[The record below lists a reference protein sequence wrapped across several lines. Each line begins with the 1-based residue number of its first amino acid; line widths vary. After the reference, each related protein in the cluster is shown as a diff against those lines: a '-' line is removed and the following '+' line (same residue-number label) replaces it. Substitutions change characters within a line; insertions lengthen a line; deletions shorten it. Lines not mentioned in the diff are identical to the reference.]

1 LDCLSTRRRAARVRK
16 VTKARKSPQA
26 GSREAQ
32 QGKRP
37 ALRAT
42 SFKLPIMPTIAIQIY
57 KALAEQIINGEFA
70 PGDKLEEKVLA
81 GRFNASRTPVREA
94 LRELAAKGLVDLVPR
109 RGGVVA
115 SIGLEELADLLE
127 AEAELEA
134 LCARMAAQRMSML
147 EKKQLEQLH
156 QDASAL
162 AEAGDESGYL
172 EANTRFHDLICA
184 GTRNTTLAQTVRRLR
199 ERLAPFRQTQSG
211 VERRFE
217 VSHHEHEAIVQAIVA
232 GNADAAGAAMLNHNG
247 RLSANALRRVREGK
261 H

>member
-1 LDCLSTRRRAARVRK
+1 MLLPEEARRPGAALYIRL
-16 VTKARKSPQA
+16 AA
-26 GSREAQ
+26 
-32 QGKRP
+32 
-37 ALRAT
+37 
-42 SFKLPIMPTIAIQIY
+42 MPTIAHQIY

-70 PGDKLEEKVLA
+70 PGDKLEEKILA
-81 GRFNASRTPVREA
+81 ERFNASRTPVREA

-115 SIGLEELADLLE
+115 SIGVDELADLLE

-156 QDASAL
+156 ADATLL
-162 AEAGDESGYL
+162 AESGDEAGYL

-184 GTRNTTLAQTVRRLR
+184 GTRNKTLAQTVRRLR

-217 VSHHEHEAIVQAIVA
+217 VSHDEHKAVVGAILA
-232 GNADAAGAAMLNHNG
+232 GNGEAAAQAMLEHNV
-247 RLSANALRRVREGK
+247 RLSTNALRRVREGK

>member
-1 LDCLSTRRRAARVRK
+1 
-16 VTKARKSPQA
+16 
-26 GSREAQ
+26 
-32 QGKRP
+32 
-37 ALRAT
+37 
-42 SFKLPIMPTIAIQIY
+42 MPTIAIQIY

-81 GRFNASRTPVREA
+81 ERFNASRTPVREA

-115 SIGLEELADLLE
+115 SIGVDELSDMLE

-156 QDASAL
+156 IDATAV
-162 AEAGDESGYL
+162 AGRGDESGYL
-172 EANTRFHDLICA
+172 AANTRFHDLICA
-184 GTRNTTLAQTVRRLR
+184 GTHNKTLAQTVRRLR

-217 VSHHEHEAIVQAIVA
+217 VSHDEHEAIVSAILA
-232 GNADAAGAAMLNHNG
+232 GNADAAGAAMLNHNA
-247 RLSANALRRVREGK
+247 RLSTNALRRVREGQ